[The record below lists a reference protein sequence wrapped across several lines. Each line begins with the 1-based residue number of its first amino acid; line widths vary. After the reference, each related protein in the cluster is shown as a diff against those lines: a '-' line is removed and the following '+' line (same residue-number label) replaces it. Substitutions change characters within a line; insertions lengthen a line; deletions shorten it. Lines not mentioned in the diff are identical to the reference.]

1 MLPVEIYSGELNVPE
16 GRNRSS
22 KPVFGAVAREK
33 RAPAA
38 GKQRGNNRNAA
49 RLRSP
54 DNLHGVSSAGA
65 RVFESFTPPSLEIVK
80 LLKTVLLAQAAG

>member
-1 MLPVEIYSGELNVPE
+1 MF
-16 GRNRSS
+16 RNRSS

-54 DNLHGVSSAGA
+54 DNLHGVSKGWAQA
-65 RVFESFTPPSLEIVK
+65 RACSRASPPYPPPFEIVK